1 MVQALGKLMGSQGG
15 DGIDLLG
22 GGGEGDLVP
31 GRKER
36 RTFGHLMSWA
46 DEFLGDD
53 ERRENIKIVFE
64 ETEEFLGPAMPSFDI
79 FVEVLGRYFQDIYK
93 VKNAGRLYINGFE
106 ICDDKMSTYG
116 WGVFL
121 GPSVLDH
128 SCRFPLTTNLD
139 VV

>member
-1 MVQALGKLMGSQGG
+1 MIAKDEVAVSQ
-15 DGIDLLG
+15 I
-22 GGGEGDLVP
+22 VYQ
-31 GRKER
+31 
-36 RTFGHLMSWA
+36 TA
-46 DEFLGDD
+46 DSQ
-53 ERRENIKIVFE
+53 IVYE

-93 VKNAGRLYINGFE
+93 AKNAGRLYINGFE

-128 SCRFPLTTNLD
+128 SCRFPITTNLD
-139 VV
+139 VI